1 MEITITQK
9 TEIID
14 GKGYPLTTTRI
25 LGLQQIQRHG
35 EPMWVTAI
43 TYHDSREGCTSA
55 FRLYK
60 GPIPPEGEVPNRL
73 QGPIPPEGEV
83 QNRLPP
89 SAEARVKEIAAQ
101 GMWRKGE
108 GDP

>member
-1 MEITITQK
+1 MIISIEHR

-14 GKGYPLTTTRI
+14 GKGYPLTITRI

-35 EPMWVTAI
+35 KSVWVTAI

-55 FRLYK
+55 FRLYN

-73 QGPIPPEGEV
+73 PLSV
-83 QNRLPP
+83 
-89 SAEARVKEIAAQ
+89 EARLKEIAAQ
-101 GMWRKGE
+101 GMLRS
-108 GDP
+108 

>member
-60 GPIPPEGEVPNRL
+60 GPIPPEGEVLNK
-73 QGPIPPEGEV
+73 
-83 QNRLPP
+83 LPP
-89 SAEARVKEIAAQ
+89 SVEDRVKEIAGQ
-101 GMWRKGE
+101 ILLRKGAV
-108 GDP
+108 

>member
-60 GPIPPEGEVPNRL
+60 GPIPPEGEV
-73 QGPIPPEGEV
+73 

>member
-1 MEITITQK
+1 MEITITQR

-25 LGLQQIQRHG
+25 TGLQQVQRHG
-35 EPMWVTAI
+35 KPVWVSAI

-55 FRLYK
+55 FRLYN

-73 QGPIPPEGEV
+73 PLSV
-83 QNRLPP
+83 
-89 SAEARVKEIAAQ
+89 EARLKEIAAQ
-101 GMWRKGE
+101 GMLRS
-108 GDP
+108 